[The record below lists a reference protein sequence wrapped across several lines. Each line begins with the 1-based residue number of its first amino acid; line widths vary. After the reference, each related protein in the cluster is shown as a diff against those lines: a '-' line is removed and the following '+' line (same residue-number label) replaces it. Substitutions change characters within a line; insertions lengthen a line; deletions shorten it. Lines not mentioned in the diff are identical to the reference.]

1 MELWVGPAIIAALVS
16 ALVSAAG
23 WFVSSWQAQRL
34 DERRRDEKVHD
45 FQVALRA
52 EIHSDLLNMV
62 VADRA
67 EFLDEI
73 AARYRSDMNYSV
85 VVAHLARNM
94 VFESIVGQIHVLPGD
109 VIAPVIHYA
118 RLRQTIERFI
128 DDLRANSFSQLSAE
142 RQLTMYSDYLEMTGR
157 LEALAQNA
165 IAAIDLSLNNQD
177 AGQSNPVSASGPD
190 GASAERKA
198 SP

>member
-23 WFVSSWQAQRL
+23 WFVSSWQVQRL
-34 DERRRDEKVHD
+34 DERRRAEKVHD

-52 EIHSDLLNMV
+52 EIASDLLNML
-62 VADRA
+62 VADRSM
-67 EFLDEI
+67 FLEEI
-73 AARYRSDMNYSV
+73 SARYRSDLNYSV
-85 VVAHLARNM
+85 VVAHLARNV
-94 VFESIVGQIHVLPGD
+94 VFDALVGQIHVLPGE

-128 DDLRANSFSQLSAE
+128 EDLRSKHFRTLDSE
-142 RQLTMYSDYLEMTGR
+142 RQLTMYVDYLEMTGR
-157 LEALAQNA
+157 LEALAQEA
-165 IAAIDLSLNNQD
+165 VASIDQSLNSPD
-177 AGQSNPVSASGPD
+177 AGQSIPESASAAD
-190 GASAERKA
+190 AVSAERKA

>member
-23 WFVSSWQAQRL
+23 WFVSSWQALRL

-45 FQVALRA
+45 FQIALRA
-52 EIHSDLLNMV
+52 EIHSDLLTMV

-67 EFLDEI
+67 AFLEEI
-73 AARYRSDMNYSV
+73 AARYRADLNYSV
-85 VVAHLARNM
+85 VVAHLARNV
-94 VFESIVGQIHVLPGD
+94 VFESIVGQIHLLPAE
-109 VIAPVIHYA
+109 VISPVIHYA
-118 RLRQTIERFI
+118 RLRQTIESFI
-128 DDLRANSFSQLSAE
+128 DDLRASSFSQLSAE
-142 RQLTMYSDYLEMTGR
+142 RQLTMYSDYLDMTGR

-165 IAAIDLSLNNQD
+165 IAAIDLSLNSQD
-177 AGQSNPVSASGPD
+177 VGQWIPTSASGPD
-190 GASAERKA
+190 EASAERRA